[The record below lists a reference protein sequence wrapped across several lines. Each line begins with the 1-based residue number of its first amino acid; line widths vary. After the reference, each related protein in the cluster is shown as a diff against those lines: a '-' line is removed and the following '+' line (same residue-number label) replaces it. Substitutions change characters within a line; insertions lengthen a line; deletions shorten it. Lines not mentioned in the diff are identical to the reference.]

1 MLPLPSLSMRF
12 PALAALFLAAGC
24 SAAAAQ
30 HASTPEA
37 SGEMGAPFVPV
48 LTEGY
53 RFTVADTTEFRRLG
67 QAVAALSLDQVPG
80 ATEHVVFAGSGNDD
94 DLGSGAGSAYVFSLD
109 PTTGRATERQ
119 KLFPPEYNGNGR
131 FGHDLAAIPATS
143 GPGGGPPAL
152 AVAAHNE
159 RAPGDPSIPS
169 AGAVHLFEPDPLG
182 LWRHVAT
189 LRGDDLSDQ
198 FGRSVSAC
206 AEGRPRFIAGDG
218 PLNGNANWGA
228 YVVSRDAGGTW
239 VRSEQLTSPDPNAT
253 RFGRHVALSG
263 SIAVVAD
270 PSAFRPGSMPED
282 DFRDGA
288 VYVFEEQADGTWGA
302 PETIASPIPPNAADG
317 SAFGFDVAIAQGP
330 RGPVVLAGAL
340 YSYGGAGRV
349 FAFERGAD
357 GVWALVQTL
366 LPPPEGGFFGAAIE
380 TWEVEGATLALVTA
394 SASAAGG
401 VFASGAAH
409 AYLLRDDVGSVWEP
423 VAEMHPSDPVDSA
436 YFASGVPAWVGGSAL
451 IPYLNVNL
459 GGRRDV
465 GEILTYDLRAYVPVV
480 SEAGPPE
487 TPEASGVSV
496 RVGPSPARGR
506 ATAYVSLAR
515 PSPEVTVT
523 VLDARGREMATIA
536 SGAKGA
542 GEHAIVFD
550 ASALAPGVYAVRV
563 SASGGAAYARFVVA
577 R

>member
-1 MLPLPSLSMRF
+1 MPNRTARSLIAIVCLVA
-12 PALAALFLAAGC
+12 PTLC
-24 SAAAAQ
+24 AAQ
-30 HASTPEA
+30 SPQAPEA
-37 SGEMGAPFVPV
+37 SGAAASAGDPVPV

-53 RFTVADTTEFRRLG
+53 RFTAADTTAFKRLG
-67 QAVAALSLDQVPG
+67 RAVAALPLDRVPG
-80 ATEHVVFAGSGNDD
+80 ATEHVVFAGSSNDD
-94 DLGSGAGSAYVFSLD
+94 ELGSGAGSAYVFSLD

-119 KLFPPEYNGNGR
+119 KLFPPEYNGNGK
-131 FGHDLAAIPATS
+131 FGQDLAAVPAT
-143 GPGGGPPAL
+143 PGSDGGPPAL
-152 AVAAHNE
+152 AVTAHNE

-169 AGAVHLFEPDPLG
+169 AGAVHIFEPDPLG

-218 PLNGNANWGA
+218 PLNGNGPNRGA

-270 PSAFRPGSMPED
+270 PSAFRPGTTRED
-282 DFRDGA
+282 DLRDGA
-288 VYVFEEQADGTWGA
+288 VYVFEEGADGAWGA
-302 PETIASPIPPNAADG
+302 PETIPSPIPPNAADG
-317 SAFGFDVAIAQGP
+317 SAFGFDVAVARGP
-330 RGPVVLAGAL
+330 RGPVVLVGAL

-357 GVWALVQTL
+357 GAWALVQTL
-366 LPPPEGGFFGAAIE
+366 DPPPEGGRFGLHVE
-380 TWEVEGATLALVTA
+380 TWEVEGGALALVTA

-409 AYLLRDDVGSVWEP
+409 AYVLRDEAGAAWER
-423 VAEMHPSDPVDSA
+423 VAEMRPSDPEVA
-436 YFASGVPAWVGGSAL
+436 EYFASGVPAWVGGTAL
-451 IPYLNVNL
+451 VPYGNVDL
-459 GGRRDV
+459 GGLRDA
-465 GEILTYDLRAYVPVV
+465 GEILTYDLRPFVPVT
-480 SEAGPPE
+480 SEGGPE
-487 TPEASGVSV
+487 TLGASGVSV
-496 RVGPSPARGR
+496 RVGPSPARRR

-515 PSPEVTVT
+515 PAAEVAVA
-523 VLDARGREMATIA
+523 VLDARGREVATVA
-536 SGAKGA
+536 SGARGA
-542 GEHAIVFD
+542 GEHTVVLD
-550 ASALAPGVYAVRV
+550 VSALAPGVYAARV
-563 SASGGAAYARFVVA
+563 SAAGAVAHTRFVVV